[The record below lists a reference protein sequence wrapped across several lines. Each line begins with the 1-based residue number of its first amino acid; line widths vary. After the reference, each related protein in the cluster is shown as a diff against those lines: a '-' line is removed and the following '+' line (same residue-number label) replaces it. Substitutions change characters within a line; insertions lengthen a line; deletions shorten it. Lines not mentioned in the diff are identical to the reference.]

1 MELIGIILILLVIL
15 GHFVEGFAAFNL
27 IQFFRGKETPL
38 EKLTKRS
45 QNKKHNKRIKHG
57 TANSLLSASSLHIL
71 ARAIISPLCG
81 R

>member
-15 GHFVEGFAAFNL
+15 GHFVEGFVAFNL

-45 QNKKHNKRIKHG
+45 QNKK
-57 TANSLLSASSLHIL
+57 T
-71 ARAIISPLCG
+71 
-81 R
+81 

>member
-45 QNKKHNKRIKHG
+45 QNKK
-57 TANSLLSASSLHIL
+57 T
-71 ARAIISPLCG
+71 
-81 R
+81 